1 MPETLPYLLPDLGEG
16 MTEAELVQWRVAV
29 GDHVTRDQIV
39 AHVQTDKAEVELP
52 VPASGTVVRLGAE
65 VGDLVPVGAP
75 LLELVPDEGSAIGG
89 TPVRGTSA
97 PAGAAPPV
105 RRDAPAAR
113 APARGAGPA
122 QAAPPVRKL
131 ARELGVDLDTITGTG
146 PGGRVVAADVR
157 AAAEGAAPSTAP
169 AVAGERRE
177 PLRGVRR
184 AMARNLAEAWREV
197 PHISLFD
204 ELDARPLLAAHAA
217 LREQDASLTLTAFFV
232 RAAVVALEEFPLLNA
247 SLDVAR
253 DEIVHHDAV
262 HVGVAVASAEGLVV
276 PVVHD
281 AQDRSLVELGRE
293 VVRVTEAGRAGHLP
307 PESLRGATF
316 TVTNFGT
323 EGGRFATPIVRPPQV
338 AILGF
343 GAVRVRPVVDGD
355 AVIAAPSLPV
365 SLSADHRLVD
375 GHDAT
380 GFLEHVLASLR
391 EPTRIDQDRPTE
403 SR

>member
-1 MPETLPYLLPDLGEG
+1 MPDTSVPADDVLPYLLPDLGEG
-16 MTEAELVQWRVAV
+16 MTEAELVQWRVQV

-75 LLELVPDEGSAIGG
+75 LLELIPDAGTALGG
-89 TPVRGTSA
+89 TPVRGNQRVSA
-97 PAGAAPPV
+97 WPV
-105 RRDAPAAR
+105 RDDDAR
-113 APARGAGPA
+113 ATPKADGDRA

-131 ARELGVDLDTITGTG
+131 AKELGVDLGAVTGSG
-146 PGGRVVAADVR
+146 PAGRVMATDVR
-157 AAAEGAAPSTAP
+157 AAAEGRTPTP
-169 AVAGERRE
+169 VDDEGRRE

-204 ELDARPLLAAHAA
+204 EIDARPLLAAHAD
-217 LREQDASLTLTAFFV
+217 LRAHDERVTLTAWFV
-232 RAAVVALEEFPLLNA
+232 HAAVVALGAFPILNA
-247 SLDVAR
+247 SLDADR
-253 DEIVHHDAV
+253 DELVFHDAV
-262 HVGVAVASAEGLVV
+262 HMGVAVASDDGLVV

-281 AQDRSLVELGRE
+281 AQTRDVLDVGRE
-293 VVRVTEAGRAGHLP
+293 IVRVTEAGRAGHLS
-307 PESLRGATF
+307 PELLRGATF

-355 AVIAAPSLPV
+355 AVVAAPTLPV
-365 SLSADHRLVD
+365 SLSADHRVVD
-375 GHDAT
+375 GREAT
-380 GFLEHVLASLR
+380 GFLEHVLARLR
-391 EPTRIDQDRPTE
+391 EPTVGIAPFGQ
-403 SR
+403 